1 MARSGG
7 PIPSIGGTLFS
18 ELASLCSRLEG
29 TSRRGEKVKCLSA
42 FLRGLGEGEAVPAV
56 LLLTGR
62 ALHEANLK
70 ALNVSSS
77 TILRALERI
86 EGGQAALLERPPTI
100 SEVSR
105 ALREMAS
112 ASGEGSR
119 RRRERILIGLL
130 GRMGPMERE
139 YFVRMLLGEM
149 RIGAVE
155 GVILEAIASAAGVNA
170 KAVKRAYAF
179 LGDLGEVAK
188 RALGAGTGGLEGIGI
203 ALFRPLRPM
212 LADMAADPGSALEE
226 HGGRSA
232 LEFKLDGARV
242 QIHKRGDRIRIYSRR
257 LADVTESLPDV
268 VDLASGGICSREAL
282 LDGEVVAVGDS
293 GRPLPFQALMERF
306 KRIHDVGRMVEL
318 IPLRLFLFD
327 ALLNDGETLID
338 RPYEERRA
346 ILEEAC
352 SQDLM
357 VGSVMAREAVE
368 VGRYLEEA
376 VGKGHEGI
384 VAKSPDGPYSPGT
397 RSRDWLKI
405 KPSQSLDLVIV
416 AAEWGHGRRSGW
428 LSNYH
433 LAARDPRTGEFSI
446 IGKTFKGL
454 TDEEFEEM
462 TKRLLSDK
470 VSESDW
476 GVRVRPSVVVE
487 VAFDEIQRSPVYAS
501 GFALRFARITKIRD
515 DKDPSECAT
524 LEEVEELY
532 ERQFE
537 RKGRPSQ

>member
-1 MARSGG
+1 MGEGMKRA
-7 PIPSIGGTLFS
+7 GGTPFS

-29 TSRRGEKVKCLSA
+29 TGGRREKVKHLGA
-42 FLRGLGEGEAVPAV
+42 FLRGLGEEEAIPAV
-56 LLLTGR
+56 SLLTDR
-62 ALHEANLK
+62 ALRGSALK
-70 ALNVSSS
+70 ALGVSFS
-77 TILRALERI
+77 TIQGALEGVRG
-86 EGGQAALLERPPTI
+86 EQASLLGAPPTI
-100 SEVSR
+100 SEVFE
-105 ALREMAS
+105 ALRGMAA

-119 RRRERILIGLL
+119 GRRERLLIGLL
-130 GRMGPMERE
+130 GRMGQMERE
-139 YFVRMLLGEM
+139 YFVRMLLGEV
-149 RIGAVE
+149 RIGVVE
-155 GVILEAIASAAGVNA
+155 GMMLEAIASAAGVDIR
-170 KAVKRAYAF
+170 AVKRAYAL

-188 RALGAGTGGLEGIGI
+188 RALSAGTGGLEGIGI
-203 ALFRPLRPM
+203 TLFQPLRPM
-212 LADMAADPGSALEE
+212 LADTAADPESALAE

-257 LADVTESLPDV
+257 LADVTDSLPDI
-268 VDLASGGICSREAL
+268 VDLASGGIYSGEAL
-282 LDGEVVAVGDS
+282 LDGEVVAVGDG
-293 GRPLPFQALMERF
+293 GRPLPFQTLMERF
-306 KRIHDVGRMVEL
+306 KRIHDVGRMVEQ

-327 ALLNDGETLID
+327 AILNEGETLID

-352 SQDLM
+352 SRDLI
-357 VGSVMAREAVE
+357 VGRVTARGAVE
-368 VGRYLEEA
+368 AERYLEEA
-376 VGKGHEGI
+376 LGKGHEGI
-384 VAKSPDGPYSPGT
+384 LAKSLDGPYSPGA

-433 LAARDPRTGEFSI
+433 LAARDPRTGEFSMV
-446 IGKTFKGL
+446 GKTFKGL
-454 TDEEFEEM
+454 TDEEFEGM
-462 TKRLLSDK
+462 TERLLRDK
-470 VSESDW
+470 ISESDW

-501 GFALRFARITKIRD
+501 GFALRFARIVRIRD

-537 RKGRPSQ
+537 RKGRPSR